1 MVKIHLPSRRHG
13 FYCWVGKIPLEK
25 EMATHC
31 SILAWE
37 IPYTEEFGGLQS
49 RGWKRGQKGR
59 KGARKNV
66 LYVNNKMRNEKSKQR
81 AKVSKRKELSDGD
94 SWNSAGR

>member
-1 MVKIHLPSRRHG
+1 
-13 FYCWVGKIPLEK
+13 
-25 EMATHC
+25 MATHC

-49 RGWKRGQKGR
+49 RGWKRGR

-81 AKVSKRKELSDGD
+81 AKVSKSKELSDGY
-94 SWNSAGR
+94 SWNCAGR